1 MEKFDFANLFE
12 NKIKLLYPDGIEWGI
27 VGILTK
33 NGNVYTLSY
42 DSKILSGIFEIFC
55 EPIVRSIAKDHDIV
69 VETSAQNVYPDFT
82 LFRENDPTNKI
93 AIEVKS
99 TYRQYN
105 KKGEL
110 RKFGFTLGSYRS
122 FLRDPK
128 GTKGI
133 LYPYSEYSKH
143 WVIGFLYSRNPDCKI
158 TEIRKI
164 IEASSLQSPYTD
176 IEYFIQEKYKIAGL
190 KPGSGNTTNIGSFK
204 SSKIDDFRIGQGGF
218 ENQEEFEEYWRNF

>member
-128 GTKGI
+128 
-133 LYPYSEYSKH
+133 
-143 WVIGFLYSRNPDCKI
+143 
-158 TEIRKI
+158 
-164 IEASSLQSPYTD
+164 
-176 IEYFIQEKYKIAGL
+176 
-190 KPGSGNTTNIGSFK
+190 
-204 SSKIDDFRIGQGGF
+204 
-218 ENQEEFEEYWRNF
+218 